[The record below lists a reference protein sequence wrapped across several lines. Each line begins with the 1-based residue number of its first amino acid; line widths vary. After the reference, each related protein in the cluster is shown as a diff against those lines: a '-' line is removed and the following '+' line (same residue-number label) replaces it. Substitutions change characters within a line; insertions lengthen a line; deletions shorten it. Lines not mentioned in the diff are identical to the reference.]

1 VGFLFLPIHAKNGA
15 NEAPG
20 ETNVTKQ
27 DVMATM
33 VESSARLGRVP
44 SLPELTRT
52 SNVSRRQ
59 VRKYFG
65 SYARALAEC
74 NLARSGAG
82 YKVAMEELFRDWAG
96 IVRQLKKLPSVN
108 DYASMSRYSPTPL
121 MARFGV
127 WTQVPP
133 NMKQFMEEQ
142 GGMKDW
148 QDVLEMIVAQENQE
162 TEKARILMPT
172 GWPLKEWPV
181 LVNQP
186 VFGPLISGPV
196 MRPFSMVH
204 GPVNEAGVI
213 YLFGTMAERLGYVV
227 TRMQTDFPD
236 CEAMRRIEGNRWQRV
251 RAEFEYES
259 RNFVKH
265 AHDVNGCDLNICW
278 AHNWPECP
286 LEVLELQKE
295 LGNLT
300 AD

>member
-1 VGFLFLPIHAKNGA
+1 
-15 NEAPG
+15 
-20 ETNVTKQ
+20 
-27 DVMATM
+27 
-33 VESSARLGRVP
+33 
-44 SLPELTRT
+44 
-52 SNVSRRQ
+52 

-65 SYARALAEC
+65 SYRQALAEC
-74 NLARSGAG
+74 HLARSGAG

-108 DYASMSRYSPTPL
+108 DYAAMSRYSPTPL

-133 NMKQFMEEQ
+133 NMKQFMDEQ
-142 GGMKDW
+142 GGMEEW
-148 QDVLEMIVAQENQE
+148 QDVLEMIVAQEKDE

-172 GWPLKEWPV
+172 GRPAREWPV

-186 VFGPLISGPV
+186 VFGPFMPGPFMPGPLISGPFTTGPGITGPLMSGQA
-196 MRPFSMVH
+196 MRPFSMLH
-204 GPVNEAGVI
+204 APVNEAGVI

-251 RAEFEYES
+251 SGEFEFES

-265 AHDVNGCDLNICW
+265 AHDVNGCNLIICW

-286 LEVLELQKE
+286 LEVLELRKE
-295 LGNLT
+295 LGGIG
-300 AD
+300 

>member
-1 VGFLFLPIHAKNGA
+1 M
-15 NEAPG
+15 
-20 ETNVTKQ
+20 TKQ
-27 DVMATM
+27 EVIATI

-44 SLPELTRT
+44 SLPELTRE
-52 SNVSRRQ
+52 SQVNRRQ

-74 NLARSGAG
+74 NLTRSGAG

-133 NMKQFMEEQ
+133 KMKQFMEEQ
-142 GGMKDW
+142 GGMEEW
-148 QDVLEMIVAQENQE
+148 QDVLETIAAQEKEE
-162 TEKARILMPT
+162 TEKARILGPM
-172 GWPLKEWPV
+172 GGPLKEWPV

-186 VFGPLISGPV
+186 VFGPFIPGPFIPGPSMTGPL
-196 MRPFSMVH
+196 MRPFPMIH

-251 RAEFEYES
+251 RGEFEYES

-265 AHDVNGCDLNICW
+265 MHDVKGCDLIICW

-295 LGNLT
+295 VGNLT
-300 AD
+300 ADLHG